1 MKANGQT
8 AQFLWISGALS
19 PLEQLSLRS
28 FVDHGYT
35 VHLYTYGEVTGVPPG
50 VSLKDACD
58 ILPRSRIYTFE
69 AEGFGK
75 GSYAGFADLF
85 RYHLLYKKGGW
96 WFDTDCISI
105 RPLPCPSDLWICS
118 SFEGCWG
125 TVANS
130 CAIYA
135 PPGHPILARL
145 CEESTRIIA
154 GENFGGFGATGPY
167 LLHRIVAEY
176 HLQAHVAPWWE
187 FTPYPQKQIHLA
199 VFRGNRAWIK
209 NSLRRVKFFVWQCL
223 RRDFRAGYIRPGTR
237 ALHLFNEI
245 WRAANIDK
253 HARFHPRCLFE
264 RLKRRHGVVTP
275 AR

>member
-8 AQFLWISGALS
+8 AQFLWIGGSLS

-28 FVDHGYT
+28 FLDHGYT
-35 VHLYTYGEVTGVPPG
+35 VHLYTYGEVIGVPPG
-50 VSLKDACD
+50 VSLKDGRD
-58 ILPRSRIYTFE
+58 ILPSARIFAYE

-96 WFDTDCISI
+96 WFDMDCISI
-105 RPLPCPSDLWICS
+105 RPLPAPADLWISS
-118 SFEGCWG
+118 SFEGRWG

-135 PPGHPILARL
+135 PPGHPILAKL
-145 CEESTRIIA
+145 CEESTKLV
-154 GENFGGFGATGPY
+154 GTENFGGFGSTGPY
-167 LLHRIVAEY
+167 LLHRIVAE
-176 HLQAHVAPWWE
+176 HALQPNVSPWWE
-187 FTPYPQKQIHLA
+187 FTPYPQAQIHLA
-199 VFRGNRAWIK
+199 AFRGNCAWIK
-209 NSLRRVKFFVWQCL
+209 NSLRRVKFLAWQCL

-237 ALHLFNEI
+237 VIHLFNEI
-245 WRAANIDK
+245 WRATHSDK
-253 HARFHPRCLFE
+253 HARYHPCCLFE